1 MTNNKEKKVK
11 MLSDNPTLEEV
22 ASYFANDQFATRA
35 AGCTV
40 VEASRGHA
48 VCEMKLTEIHRNA
61 TGNVMAAPSS
71 RSPTSRSPSPATSA
85 SPQAYQ

>member
-1 MTNNKEKKVK
+1 

-40 VEASRGHA
+40 VEARRGHA
-48 VCEMKLTEIHRNA
+48 VCEMKLAEIHRNA
-61 TGNVMAAPSS
+61 TGNVMGGAIFTLADF
-71 RSPTSRSPSPATSA
+71 ALA
-85 SPQAYQ
+85 IA